1 MHHVISEHVGKT
13 DGFNH
18 GHSNS
23 VQMEHEIFLN
33 NLFLLSA
40 IHFWNMD
47 KCY

>member
-1 MHHVISEHVGKT
+1 MHHVISEYVGKT
-13 DGFNH
+13 DDFNH

-23 VQMEHEIFLN
+23 VHMEHEIFLIH
-33 NLFLLSA
+33 LFLFSA